1 MKYILSIYLNCLI
14 SAWLSNWRLP
24 VDSSQ
29 KKCRIQILNYLSG
42 VRLVLPVAIW
52 NYYRCLLL
60 LPTNQSIDLQRV
72 QNKGLTWEIA
82 FCQKRER
89 KLADLCQICLKPWS
103 TAEGKFPPLI
113 IMVSLIIVIWT
124 SQGCDKFLFNA
135 FSNAKPENIPYST
148 YIYKRISRKA
158 RFNCA
163 ARPWESKESSVV
175 GRGVGGSWMYF
186 LVTVFVFLRVFLY
199 LDNWHH

>member
-1 MKYILSIYLNCLI
+1 MYTNHVLSLVIIYVKYILSIYLNCLI

-135 FSNAKPENIPYST
+135 VSNAKPENIPYST
-148 YIYKRISRKA
+148 YIKEFQEKHSSIVRLGPGKVKNHQWLGGVWVAAECIS
-158 RFNCA
+158 
-163 ARPWESKESSVV
+163 W
-175 GRGVGGSWMYF
+175 
-186 LVTVFVFLRVFLY
+186 
-199 LDNWHH
+199 